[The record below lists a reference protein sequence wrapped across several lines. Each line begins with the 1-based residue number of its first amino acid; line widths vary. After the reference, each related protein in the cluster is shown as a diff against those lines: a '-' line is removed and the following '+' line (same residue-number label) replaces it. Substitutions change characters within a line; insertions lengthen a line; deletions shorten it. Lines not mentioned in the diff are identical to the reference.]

1 MTKYI
6 WVIWVAIELIA
17 VHMFVARS
25 PIRKSINRNFDS
37 NIAKERSPNKFD
49 QVNAHASRKRLSYV
63 FWISSSSLGEGV
75 S

>member
-1 MTKYI
+1 MTKHI
-6 WVIWVAIELIA
+6 WVIWVAIELFA

-25 PIRKSINRNFDS
+25 PNLTSIIWNFDS
-37 NIAKERSPNKFD
+37 NIAKECSTNKFD